1 MATIL
6 DDALHKPNAF
16 CWFFAIPATELQV
29 WALCSGIPLPADL
42 LEFWHTT
49 GGGDV
54 FESET
59 ILRPNVASRPNASFV
74 VGDDTHSTNNTAHKA
89 WGLPEHFLLFQVG
102 AFRSAVDLRTAEYVT
117 LSESHSIESEFA
129 SLDDW
134 YRRTLRAEF
143 DGCFRRAA

>member
-6 DDALHKPNAF
+6 DDALCNPNAF
-16 CWFFAIPATELQV
+16 CWFGAIPAAELEMWMQR
-29 WALCSGIPLPADL
+29 SGILLPADL

-59 ILRPNVASRPNASFV
+59 ILRPNVPSRPNACFV
-74 VGDDTHSTNNTAHKA
+74 VGDDTDSTNNAARKSC
-89 WGLPEHFLLFQVG
+89 GLPEHFFVFQVG
-102 AFRSAVDLRTAEYVT
+102 AFRSAVDLRTTKYVT

-129 SLDDW
+129 SLEDW
-134 YRRTLRAEF
+134 YLRTLRAEF
-143 DGCFRRAA
+143 GARYSLH